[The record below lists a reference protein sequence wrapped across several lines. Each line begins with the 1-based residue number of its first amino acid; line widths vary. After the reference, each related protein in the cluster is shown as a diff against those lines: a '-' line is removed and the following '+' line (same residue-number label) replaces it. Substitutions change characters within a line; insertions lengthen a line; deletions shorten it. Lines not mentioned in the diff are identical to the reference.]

1 MHATSASSIHPDERE
16 SLIQHVSFTS
26 GIPEA
31 PNRGG
36 HGSHGTIRA
45 NWREDLRTGLTNLLL
60 VVLLFL
66 MYPLIG
72 SYKEREDDE
81 NDKTTAIL
89 RRFYGPFL
97 FPTTQY
103 FLVGL
108 AIFTIIFAVASR
120 RAHFDKLGPNL
131 QNAIL
136 TMAFPHMC
144 INFANDGLAGGL
156 KDIPITAQ
164 MSICCCFLPEKC
176 GSAIKSL
183 EGEEAVSSRA
193 PCIIR
198 LSIARVVLMFLG
210 LDHWR
215 RCEKYG
221 SA

>member
-1 MHATSASSIHPDERE
+1 
-16 SLIQHVSFTS
+16 
-26 GIPEA
+26 
-31 PNRGG
+31 
-36 HGSHGTIRA
+36 
-45 NWREDLRTGLTNLLL
+45 
-60 VVLLFL
+60 

-164 MSICCCFLPEKC
+164 MSSCF
-176 GSAIKSL
+176 
-183 EGEEAVSSRA
+183 
-193 PCIIR
+193 
-198 LSIARVVLMFLG
+198 
-210 LDHWR
+210 
-215 RCEKYG
+215 
-221 SA
+221 